1 MLKLDKRGM
10 FPASIVLY
18 AYLTLFIMFILVVFG
33 VVFLISSNVPG
44 GSGNPGGSITTQNS
58 LVITD
63 YNYLEYLLDY
73 KPEENGLTI
82 FEMIITD
89 NIKEGQITTAIE
101 KADLDNDVFSIDT
114 FYYNGEEVEDFDKSP
129 QGDIGNTHKLDFT
142 FVTLDGNVQ
151 HLELSIIDNRDSR
164 SKFVKR
170 HFWWGSVRT

>member
-10 FPASIVLY
+10 FPTSILLY

-44 GSGNPGGSITTQNS
+44 GSGNPGGSIETQNS

-73 KPEENGLTI
+73 KSEENSLTI

-89 NIKEGQITTAIE
+89 NIKEGQITKAIE
-101 KADLDNDVFSIDT
+101 KADVDNDTFFIDT
-114 FYYNGEEVEDFDKSP
+114 FYYNGKEIFDKCP

-142 FVTLDGNVQ
+142 FVRLDGAEQ
-151 HLELSIIDNRDSR
+151 HFELSIMDNSGR
-164 SKFVKR
+164 SV
-170 HFWWGSVRT
+170 